1 MATLTKEQQDK
12 ITEIKRQIEQNEQTL
27 GEITKDLNPNK
38 KNKKK
43 FGLFVGIG
51 ALAIAVASTIAIK
64 TNNNDSKN
72 SNVQTNNAK
81 STTQN
86 AESKN
91 ILQTLGIQAKLTP
104 IYAQDMSPELKSYLE
119 KIGSFDIDPK
129 LKDNQ
134 ISRVVAQKQYKEQ
147 EYLLALASEAEG
159 FRSHIYN
166 DNIGFAFGNGWNI
179 SMQNEQYNTKIAK
192 MISNDTTFINKIT
205 VLSGKISDRPISS
218 DYKDV
223 RISPQ
228 NSIQVTAFMAENF
241 KNEGVLK
248 HLSKTLSKNAEFQKQ
263 PGTVEEKTLK
273 FYNGLEPNE
282 RAAINYHAYKV
293 GAAGF
298 GKYKTLLGEI
308 VDYGFKK
315 EKTIEDK
322 QNVAKHFTYSY
333 MMNGERKNDIRAS
346 ALVGSMFMSPVAFG
360 HIIKSDVAPKNTL
373 ASVPQFKEHNI
384 DVNAKELVIPDPVGD
399 YRAELEAKGVQIS
412 IKIQDVPFNI
422 EEQRKREEH
431 LKMLKMMGKM

>member
-1 MATLTKEQQDK
+1 MTTLTKEQQEK
-12 ITEIKRQIEQNEQTL
+12 IAQIKAQIETNEKTASSLTHEFKQS
-27 GEITKDLNPNK
+27 KA
-38 KNKKK
+38 NKKK
-43 FGLFVGIG
+43 FGLFIGIG
-51 ALAIAVASTIAIK
+51 ALAVVVASTLAL
-64 TNNNDSKN
+64 NNNS
-72 SNVQTNNAK
+72 SNN
-81 STTQN
+81 TQN
-86 AESKN
+86 NTSANNSATVEKTSILESIGLK
-91 ILQTLGIQAKLTP
+91 AKVTP
-104 IYAQDMSPELKSYLE
+104 IYSTDISPELKSYLE
-119 KIGSFDIDPK
+119 KVGSFDIDPK

-134 ISRVVAQKQYKEQ
+134 ISRVVAQKQYGEK

-179 SMQNEQYNTKIAK
+179 SMQNEQYNTKIAN
-192 MISNDTTFINKIT
+192 MISQDKTFINKIT

-248 HLSKTLSKNAEFQKQ
+248 HLSRALSKHPEFQKQ
-263 PGTVEEKTLK
+263 SGTIEEKTIK
-273 FYNGLEPNE
+273 FYESLEPNE

-298 GKYKTLLGEI
+298 GKYKTLLSEI
-308 VDYGFKK
+308 VEYGFKK

-322 QNVAKHFTYSY
+322 QNVAKQFTYSY
-333 MMNGERKNDIRAS
+333 LMNGERKNDIRAS
-346 ALVGSMFMSPVAFG
+346 TLVGSMFMSPVAFG

-384 DVNAKELVIPDPVGD
+384 DINSKELSIPDPVGD